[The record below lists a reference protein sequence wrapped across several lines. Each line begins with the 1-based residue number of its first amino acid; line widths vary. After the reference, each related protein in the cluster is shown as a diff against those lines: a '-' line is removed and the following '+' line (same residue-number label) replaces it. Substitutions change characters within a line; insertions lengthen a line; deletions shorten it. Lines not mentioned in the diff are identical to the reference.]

1 MKKGIIIILAL
12 IGLCIL
18 AFCAYLIADN
28 IRLKNAYR
36 NYPVAY
42 TELIEQYARE
52 YELDPYLVTAIM
64 RCESSNN
71 PKALSE
77 AGAMG
82 LMQVM
87 PGTGTWVA
95 HKLGMDDEY
104 VESMLYDPETS
115 IRFGCWYL
123 WFLHERFDGN
133 QREVIAAYN
142 AGHGSVEKWLSDPQY
157 TEGGELLS
165 IPFPETARYYDKV
178 TTAYDNYRVLYP
190 ELYQN

>member
-1 MKKGIIIILAL
+1 MKKGIIIIIVL

-18 AFCAYLIADN
+18 AFAGYLIADN

-42 TELIEQYARE
+42 TELIEHYANE
-52 YELDPYLVTAIM
+52 YSLDPYLVTAIM

-71 PKALSE
+71 PDALSG

-87 PGTGTWVA
+87 PDTGTWVA
-95 HKLGMDDEY
+95 HKLDMDDVYE
-104 VESMLYDPETS
+104 ESMLYDPETS
-115 IRFGCWYL
+115 IHFGCWYL
-123 WFLHERFDGN
+123 SFLHKRFDGR
-133 QREVIAAYN
+133 QREIIAAYN
-142 AGHGSVEKWLSDPQY
+142 AGHGSVEGWLNDPQY
-157 TEGGELLS
+157 TEGGELLH

-178 TTAYDNYRVLYP
+178 TTAYDNYRSLYP
-190 ELYQN
+190 ELYLD